1 MNVLYHVEFLNQ
13 LNSPAK
19 RLRVGL
25 GIWLPSWGCG
35 ANTAG
40 PANGHHPYEIQR
52 RQKRD
57 EESPAKDGEGK
68 EAGEAG
74 EKGQALITDRARS
87 VRRHVVGPR
96 A

>member
-1 MNVLYHVEFLNQ
+1 MYDFVFSCLAAVAERKRRR
-13 LNSPAK
+13 PA
-19 RLRVGL
+19 
-25 GIWLPSWGCG
+25 
-35 ANTAG
+35 T
-40 PANGHHPYEIQR
+40 GHHPYEIQR

-57 EESPAKDGEGK
+57 EESPAKNRQGK
-68 EAGEAG
+68 EAGKAG